1 MRRRGNCTM
10 IWCMRMAL
18 VVALAVGAVA
28 LGACG
33 AQFTAREESD
43 TATTAPAPAMAFVEK
58 EMAAAGAPQAVP
70 MPAAP
75 ARALP
80 PLPAPAAMP
89 APVAVAAPPRGDSV
103 ARERPSP
110 IDRDVAALV
119 RQQRIIVRTVD
130 SRLVVTDI
138 QASLDSIEAMAQE
151 LSGWKV
157 SSNVSQKHRATIS
170 IRVPADQL
178 DGAVLRLRDLAVEVE
193 AEVSTSKD
201 VTDEYVDSRSRLE
214 NLRSTEKALLRLM
227 ERAEKVEEAL
237 NVQKSLTEVQGDIE
251 SLQGRVKFLEETSAF
266 SLINVTL
273 ELEPAEMGV
282 DGGVDQTTGVGE
294 VVRFRAFFKPPEGME
309 EYFFTWDFGDGSR
322 LVRSDRTAPTEEED
336 TRVTA
341 TVNHAYGDER
351 DSPYIAEVKITGT
364 GDSGVAE
371 GEDTV
376 IVTVSKRPS
385 IEVFAGQSIRVEEGQ
400 EVEFA
405 GSFTRP
411 RGLTDVKFRWNFGD
425 GTAGA
430 EGLLEAGATNAVAT
444 HTYEDHRPFPF
455 RAILTITAQ
464 SEVGE
469 VEASNSLGVEVAE
482 ARGWVV
488 GGWSFGDQGKTAV
501 RALSLAGQVIGSVAI
516 WLVIFSPLWAVIG
529 FVGWAGRRRFKGRK
543 KRPGGEGSRST
554 LENGDENASE

>member
-1 MRRRGNCTM
+1 MR
-10 IWCMRMAL
+10 IAL
-18 VVALAVGAVA
+18 VAALAVGAVA
-28 LGACG
+28 LGSCG
-33 AQFTAREESD
+33 AQFTARDESE
-43 TATTAPAPAMAFVEK
+43 TAVTAAAPAMAFVEK
-58 EMAAAGAPQAVP
+58 EMAAAVVPQAVP

-75 ARALP
+75 APARPQFL
-80 PLPAPAAMP
+80 APAAMP
-89 APVAVAAPPRGDSV
+89 TPVPAVASAPPRGDAV

-119 RQQRIIVRTVD
+119 KQQRIIVRTVD
-130 SRLVVTDI
+130 TRLVVQDI

-151 LSGWKV
+151 LGGWKI

-178 DGAVLRLRDLAVEVE
+178 EGAVLRLRDLAVEVE
-193 AEVSTSKD
+193 SEVSTSRD
-201 VTDEYVDSRSRLE
+201 VTDEYVDTRARLE

-237 NVQKSLTEVQGDIE
+237 NVQKSLTQVQGDIE
-251 SLQGRVKFLEETSAF
+251 SLQGRVKLLEETSAF

-273 ELEPAEMGV
+273 ELEPAEMDV

-322 LVRSDRTAPTEEED
+322 VVRSDRTAPTEKEG

-341 TVNHAYGDER
+341 TVNHAYGDEK
-351 DSPYIAEVKITGT
+351 DSPYIAEVKLTGT

-385 IEVFAGQSIRVEEGQ
+385 IEVFAGESVRVEEAQ
-400 EVEFA
+400 EIEFA

-411 RGLTDVKFRWNFGD
+411 KGLTEVKFRWDFGD

-430 EGLLEAGATNAVAT
+430 EGVLEEGATNAVAT

-455 RAILTITAQ
+455 RATLTITAQ

-469 VEASNSLGVEVAE
+469 IEASNSLGVEVTE

-488 GGWSFGDQGKTAV
+488 GGWSLGDQGKTAV
-501 RALSLAGQVIGSVAI
+501 RALSVAGQVIGSVAI

-529 FVGWAGRRRFKGRK
+529 FVGWAGRRRFKWLRR
-543 KRPGGEGSRST
+543 RPG
-554 LENGDENASE
+554 DDNAPE